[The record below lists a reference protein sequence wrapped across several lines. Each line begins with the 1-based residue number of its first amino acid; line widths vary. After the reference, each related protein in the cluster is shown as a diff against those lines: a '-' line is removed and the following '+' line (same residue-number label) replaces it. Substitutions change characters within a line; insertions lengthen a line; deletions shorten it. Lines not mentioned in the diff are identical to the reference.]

1 MHTPSEEQGLR
12 ARRLQGRAEAAIHR
26 MDPAQLSS
34 LLEQVEQESRRRGL
48 VYVREGD
55 RIEVVRLF
63 TLPVIMTP
71 EQHAYVHSASM
82 TLLSACKRLRLLYH
96 ADPEVRSAL
105 QLPDDEERW
114 LFDAHASLRR
124 HDPVFARLDA
134 VVDFARP
141 AWKES
146 LTFVEPNLSGVG
158 GLHLLPMAEQI
169 AAQLVVP
176 RIGGHDLVLERG
188 SDIRELMFQE
198 IVDHLEAIGRA
209 ASASTPR
216 VVALVEPRERTPGV
230 EEQELLQRH
239 FRVRYGVEIVHA
251 DPRELSIDG
260 GEVTCRGRV
269 VDVAYRDYAVV
280 DLLALQAQGSVDLE
294 PMRRLFAENRMVSS
308 ISAEID
314 QKSNFEVLSDPELLD
329 RHFGPD
335 ERDVLA
341 RHIPWTRL
349 VRERRTQLPD
359 GRAGELAPYVQANR
373 ERLVL
378 KPNRSYG
385 GYGVVVG
392 AAVDDAAWGQAVEAA
407 FSTPGQFVVQAKAEV
422 PVHLL
427 PVRRDDGVVDLEPC
441 YVVMGFAPSRYGL
454 ATLGRA
460 SARQVVNVAQ
470 RGGLVA
476 VLIGHGGKG

>member
-12 ARRLQGRAEAAIHR
+12 ARRLQARAEAAIHQ
-26 MDPAQLSS
+26 MAPAELSA
-34 LLEQVEQESRRRGL
+34 LLDRIEEESRRRGL
-48 VYVREGD
+48 TYVREED

-63 TLPVIMTP
+63 ALPVVVTP
-71 EQHAYVHSASM
+71 EQHAYVHNASM
-82 TLLSACKRLRLLYH
+82 TLLSACKRLRHLYGV
-96 ADPEVRSAL
+96 DPDVRAAL
-105 QLPDDEERW
+105 QLPEEEERW
-114 LFDAHASLRR
+114 LSDTHPSLRR

-141 AWKES
+141 GWKES
-146 LTFVEPNLSGVG
+146 LVFVEPNLSGVG
-158 GLHLLPMAEQI
+158 GLHLLPAAEHI
-169 AAQLVVP
+169 ASQRVAPALSSQGLQ
-176 RIGGHDLVLERG
+176 LERG
-188 SDIRELMFQE
+188 SDIRELLFQE
-198 IVDHLEAIGRA
+198 LVDHLEAIGRPVS
-209 ASASTPR
+209 ASAPR

-239 FRVRYGVEIVHA
+239 FRARYGVEIVHA
-251 DPRELSIDG
+251 DPRELGVEG
-260 GEVTCRGRV
+260 GEVVCRGRV
-269 VDVAYRDYAVV
+269 IDVAYRDYAVV
-280 DLLALQAQGSVDLE
+280 DLLALSAQGGVDLE

-314 QKSNFEVLSDPELLD
+314 QKSAFEVLSDPVLLD

-349 VRERRTQLPD
+349 VRERQTLLPD
-359 GRAGELAPYVQANR
+359 GRVGELLPMVYQSR

-392 AAVDDAAWGQAVEAA
+392 TAVDDATWRQAVAAA
-407 FSTPGQFVVQAKAEV
+407 FAAPGQFVVQARAEV

-427 PVRRDDGVVDLEPC
+427 PVRRDDGEVELEPC

-476 VLIGHGGKG
+476 VMIGHGGKG